1 MEKLLLSFLLGLG
14 LTFLAGLV
22 ILPLLRKLRA
32 GQQILSYVEEHKSKS
47 GTPTMGGVIFLVGLA
62 AACLLTLRGDAS
74 LAYLSLAVTVGYGVV
89 GFLDDFIKVFFRRNL
104 GLRAYQKIVLQL
116 GVALIV
122 GFFAYNGRLVRGE
135 FYLPFSGVYFE
146 MGAWT
151 VPFVVF
157 IFLATTNGV
166 NLTDGMDG
174 LAAGVTAAYMAAFA
188 VILFISAGSLDMSGF
203 IVQAEEYLNLSV
215 FSAVLT
221 GALTAYLVFN
231 VFPAKV
237 FMGDTGSL
245 ALGGAAA
252 CVAVLSKN
260 SLLIPVVG
268 LMFVVSV
275 VSVIMQV
282 ARYKLTKKRFF
293 LMAPYHHHLQMKGM
307 SEPRIACVYTVITLV
322 MGVLAVCFG

>member
-1 MEKLLLSFLLGLG
+1 MEKLLLSFLLSFA
-14 LTFLAGLV
+14 LTLV
-22 ILPLLRKLRA
+22 IGFAVLPLLKKSKA
-32 GQQILSYVEEHKSKS
+32 KQQILQYVEEHKSKS
-47 GTPTMGGVIFLVGLA
+47 GTPTMGGVIFLVGSA
-62 AACLLTLRGDAS
+62 IACLIMFEGDS
-74 LAYLSLAVTVGYGVV
+74 TLAYLSLAVTLGYGIV
-89 GFLDDFIKVFFRRNL
+89 GFLDDFIKIFFRRNL
-104 GLRAYQKIVLQL
+104 GLRAYQKIILQL

-122 GFFAYNGRLVRGE
+122 GFFSYNARLINGE
-135 FYLPFSGVYFE
+135 FYLPFFGGEFS
-146 MGAWT
+146 MGPWT

-174 LAAGVTAAYMAAFA
+174 LAASVTAAYMAFFA
-188 VILFISAGSLDMSGF
+188 VYLTITAQNLDLGGF
-203 IVQAEEYLNLSV
+203 IAASEEYYNLSV
-215 FSAVLT
+215 FSCVMT
-221 GALTAYLVFN
+221 GALAAYLIFN

-245 ALGGAAA
+245 ALGGAVA

-260 SLLIPVVG
+260 SLLIPIVG
-268 LMFVVSV
+268 IMYVVSV

-307 SEPRIACVYTVITLV
+307 SEPRITCVYTVVTVV
-322 MGVLAVCFG
+322 MGALALCFG